1 MRNQL
6 HMALKH
12 FLRCELLKSRTALN
26 LSQESMAHILF
37 MSTQAYTDL
46 ESGKTCCGLI
56 TFLLFLRHCCPDRM
70 AFLNELFVLLDS
82 FESDV
87 A

>member
-6 HMALKH
+6 YVALKH

-26 LSQESMAHILF
+26 LSQESMAHILS
-37 MSTQAYTDL
+37 MSTRAYTDL

-56 TFLLFLRHCCPDRM
+56 TFLLFLRHCCADRQ
-70 AFLNELFVLLDS
+70 AFLNKLFDLPDS
-82 FESDV
+82 FESRV